1 VELWRPSG
9 LVGTVPI
16 SQGSVDW
23 SLSRNDERAGRLQVP
38 GYEWF
43 DLLSPRHYGWV
54 VVKVSLEGEEFDL
67 GEFPIVSVKV
77 EQPGG
82 LVDVVLGDWS
92 IRRSRDLVEQPE
104 DSLVS
109 GVTLAEMARTHL
121 NISMPWGVTCTRD
134 DTNGAM
140 MPTPSKLQAGAD
152 VWDAMQAA
160 ANLVGARIVVTSRS
174 TFEIRVYDP
183 SIPWVE
189 NLDGVLVRGSRT
201 VSAAKGSAC
210 NRVIVTVDG
219 ADGQV
224 FRSVQTMTGGNA
236 PYAYDAAR
244 FGRAQ
249 SVERA
254 TVQEPSQAAAD
265 AEALRLANR
274 RFGALYTVTAEVVPM
289 PWLEVGDPV
298 TVLIAGVREDFLI
311 ETLRMPLTAD
321 EGMALTAR
329 SDGSSAG

>member
-16 SQGSVDW
+16 SQGAVDW

-54 VVKVSLEGEEFDL
+54 VVKVSVEGEEFDL

-82 LVDVVLGDWS
+82 LVDVGLGDWS
-92 IRRSRDLVEQPE
+92 IRRSRDVTEIP
-104 DSLVS
+104 DNSLAS
-109 GVTLAEMARTHL
+109 GVTVAQMAEQHLAQA
-121 NISMPWGVTCTRD
+121 MPWPVTCTRD

-140 MPTPSKLQAGAD
+140 MPTTAKLQAGAD
-152 VWDAMQAA
+152 VWVAMQDA
-160 ANLVGARIVVTSRS
+160 ANLVGARLVMTSRN
-174 TFEIRVYDP
+174 TIEVRIYDP
-183 SIPWVE
+183 SVPWVE
-189 NLDGVLVRGSRT
+189 DLDGVLVRGSRT

-224 FRSVQTMTGGNA
+224 FRSVQTLTGG
-236 PYAYDAAR
+236 PYAYDKDR

-254 TVQEPSQAAAD
+254 TVQVPSQAAAD

-274 RFGALYTVTAEVVPM
+274 RFGALYTVSAEVVPM

-298 TVLIAGVREDFLI
+298 TTLIAGVRENFLI

-321 EGMALTAR
+321 EGMVLTAR
-329 SDGSSAG
+329 SDGSSGG